1 MSKQKINISKIL
13 SHWAVGTKLYSP
25 VIGDVTL
32 VEVYNPDS
40 GSDMFLIKGQND
52 KGGDIKLEFCNNG
65 HPFHATPNAECLIF
79 PSKKMRDWSKF
90 AWQRG
95 NVLVSNNGK
104 VEVIFE
110 RFNDDEYITF
120 FGRHYLLCKEDGQ
133 YEYKSKRHIFSTED
147 FNLETEDAA
156 QNFIKVLEEKIGG
169 KFNRKTLDLEM
180 SYKQYKQ
187 YKDNASS
194 PSTNYQFIFSS
205 LPHSLYKANVCN
217 PSTPCRFKP
226 FDKVLV
232 RDLEIQKWRCN
243 IYSHYKEGSFPYV
256 CVDGEYRFCIPYE
269 GNEHLLGTTK
279 DVEG

>member
-52 KGGDIKLEFCNNG
+52 KGGDIILEFCNNG
-65 HPFHATPNAECLIF
+65 HCFHATPNAECLIF

-110 RFNDDEYITF
+110 RFNDDEYTTF

-133 YEYKSKRHIFSTED
+133 YEYESKRHIFSTED
-147 FNLETEDAA
+147 FNLETKDAA
-156 QNFIKVLEEKIGG
+156 QNFIKVLEEK
-169 KFNRKTLDLEM
+169 N
-180 SYKQYKQ
+180 
-187 YKDNASS
+187 
-194 PSTNYQFIFSS
+194 
-205 LPHSLYKANVCN
+205 
-217 PSTPCRFKP
+217 
-226 FDKVLV
+226 
-232 RDLEIQKWRCN
+232 WW
-243 IYSHYKEGSFPYV
+243 
-256 CVDGEYRFCIPYE
+256 
-269 GNEHLLGTTK
+269 
-279 DVEG
+279 